1 MLFHHRFDL
10 LELARR
16 QLGPTRKPSRALRA
30 IGPTL
35 SAELSLRKAIS
46 NILRQAAIFTRQHG
60 LPEATSAK
68 EQLSETLSDK
78 LSSVDAETFSVLDSV
93 IGLGWFSR
101 SFRAYLEH
109 LVDQADPK
117 LKSAFTMEEQRHRSS
132 FTSTVRANTG
142 IDISFAMRAEDVAD
156 NLDAA
161 MLRSVSLIRGM
172 TDELAKRVVDV
183 LIRGATKG
191 KRSTAIAKELVEQF
205 AWSSKRAKFIAR
217 DQIATFNGTLNRLRQ
232 TQVGITQYQWATS
245 LDERVRPLHAN
256 REGKV
261 FAWNKLPSDGH
272 PGEPINCRCV
282 ARPIVPV
289 SSTAGSMSLTE
300 KVVKT
305 TRKPN

>member
-1 MLFHHRFDL
+1 MLLHHHFDL

-35 SAELSLRKAIS
+35 SAELSFRKAIS

-68 EQLSETLSDK
+68 EQLSEQLSEK
-78 LSSVDAETFSVLDSV
+78 LSVDAETFAMLDSV
-93 IGLGWFSR
+93 VGLGWFSR

-142 IDISFAMRAEDVAD
+142 IDISPVLRAEDVAD

-172 TDELAKRVVDV
+172 TAELAKRVVDV
-183 LIRGATKG
+183 LIRGATTG
-191 KRSTAIAKELVEQF
+191 ERSTVIAKELVEQF
-205 AWSSKRAKFIAR
+205 AWSNKRAKFIAR
-217 DQIATFNGTLNRLRQ
+217 DQLATFNGTLNRLRQ

-245 LDERVRPLHAN
+245 LDERVRPMHAI
-256 REGKV
+256 
-261 FAWNKLPSDGH
+261 L
-272 PGEPINCRCV
+272 
-282 ARPIVPV
+282 V
-289 SSTAGSMSLTE
+289 SRSTA
-300 KVVKT
+300 VVLLDLLFLSQAT
-305 TRKPN
+305 QAQCP

>member
-1 MLFHHRFDL
+1 MLLHHHFDL

-35 SAELSLRKAIS
+35 SAELSFRKAIS

-68 EQLSETLSDK
+68 EQLSEK
-78 LSSVDAETFSVLDSV
+78 LSVDAETFAMLDSV
-93 IGLGWFSR
+93 VGLGWFSR

-142 IDISFAMRAEDVAD
+142 IDISPVLRAEDVAD

-172 TDELAKRVVDV
+172 TAELAKRVVDV
-183 LIRGATKG
+183 LIRGATTG
-191 KRSTAIAKELVEQF
+191 ERSTVIAKELVEQF
-205 AWSSKRAKFIAR
+205 AWSNKRAKFIAR
-217 DQIATFNGTLNRLRQ
+217 DQLATFNGTLNRLRQ

-261 FAWNKLPSDGH
+261 FAWNKPPSDGH

-289 SSTAGSMSLTE
+289 SSDAGSMSLTE

>member
-1 MLFHHRFDL
+1 MLLHHHFDL

-35 SAELSLRKAIS
+35 SAELSFRKAIS

-68 EQLSETLSDK
+68 EQLSEQLSEK
-78 LSSVDAETFSVLDSV
+78 LSVDAETFAMLDSV
-93 IGLGWFSR
+93 VGLGWFSR

-142 IDISFAMRAEDVAD
+142 IDISPVLRAEDVAD

-172 TDELAKRVVDV
+172 TAELAKRVVDV
-183 LIRGATKG
+183 LIRGATTG
-191 KRSTAIAKELVEQF
+191 ERSTVIAKELVEQF
-205 AWSSKRAKFIAR
+205 AWSNKRAKFIAR
-217 DQIATFNGTLNRLRQ
+217 DQLATFNGTLNRLRQ

-261 FAWNKLPSDGH
+261 FAWNKPPSDGH

-289 SSTAGSMSLTE
+289 SSDAGSMSLTE